1 MSASIDELVDRI
13 PPADQFEA
21 LMKLAH
27 RILDRQGKDG
37 PVPLATDNNLPIG
50 YLFRVPPMPESDLT
64 PEEQAAE
71 DARRMATLDDAVTLD
86 EMLELLDFGAAAA
99 EGQRS

>member
-1 MSASIDELVDRI
+1 MSASIDDLVDQI
-13 PPADQFEA
+13 PPGDQFQVM
-21 LMKLAH
+21 MKLAR
-27 RILDRQGKDG
+27 RILDQRGDKG
-37 PVPLATDNNLPIG
+37 PVPLALDNELPIG

-64 PEEQAAE
+64 PDEQAAE
-71 DARRMATLDDAVTLD
+71 DARRMATLDDEVTLD